1 MRRSRLI
8 PLQGFTIA
16 EVLLAG
22 FILTVGMVT
31 VMSLFS
37 ASHRQS
43 TDTRSVII
51 ATGLAQEGAEIVR
64 NIRDN
69 NIAYRAKN
77 WTAGDNCSTSTL
89 GNCDPFRYFPNVA
102 NQLCTISYNSSVTAD
117 MSCPGSPS
125 TLLSLDGNGLYQH
138 GGGTATRFYRLLKI
152 DHTGGADTARVQSFV
167 SWKPNGPGSSLNG
180 NGAVGNCTL
189 ATQCVYT
196 ELLLNNWK

>member
-1 MRRSRLI
+1 MSKTC
-8 PLQGFTIA
+8 QGFTIA

-22 FILTVGMVT
+22 FVLSVGMVT

-43 TDTRSVII
+43 FDTRNVII
-51 ATGLAQEGAEIVR
+51 ATELAQEGAEIVR

-69 NIAYRAKN
+69 NIAYR
-77 WTAGDNCSTSTL
+77 TAHWGTTAPNNCSETNMS
-89 GNCDPFRYFPNVA
+89 GDCDPFRYFPNGA
-102 NQLCTISYNSSVTAD
+102 NQRCTVSYNSSVTAD

-138 GGGTATRFYRLLKI
+138 GGGTATRFHRLLKI

-167 SWKPNGPGSSLNG
+167 TWQDPGSNLNG
-180 NGAVGNCTL
+180 SNTAVPWCTL
-189 ATQCVYT
+189 ANQCVYT
-196 ELLLNNWK
+196 ELLLDNWK